1 MSIEFAGARTRR
13 ASLVV
18 CIAVAVPP
26 VGSMNV
32 FVEGEMVG
40 RKWSCVVPTEEVA
53 PVSQTP
59 EAIVPVMMPCL
70 ICWEDIVTGVWVVAR
85 CWYASLVWLH
95 RQVLLSVSR

>member
-1 MSIEFAGARTRR
+1 MSIEFAGARTHR

-26 VGSMNV
+26 VGSLNV

-40 RKWSCVVPTEEVA
+40 KKWSCVVPTEEVA
-53 PVSQTP
+53 PVSQMP

-70 ICWEDIVTGVWVVAR
+70 ICWEDIVTRVWVVAC
-85 CWYASLVWLH
+85 CWYACLVWLLC
-95 RQVLLSVSR
+95 QVLLFLSW